1 MMIAIALLWFAILL
15 FKAGFAWQALCRPQ
29 PSDVENFGEVTLVQ
43 PILSGDPALESVL
56 ESNLLS
62 LNSAHFLWLTD
73 DEDTQAA
80 AVTARLQ
87 QRYPHHMIDVVSSP
101 APPEGVNPKL
111 YKLDRALA
119 RVTSARLMV
128 LDDDAYLTAKSLGQM
143 LTALEDNTLVTALPW
158 YQSTGALSC
167 QMLAQFVNDN
177 SAMTYLPLLP
187 FSSPLTLNG
196 MCYVIP
202 VATLKRTGGFT
213 PLLRFL
219 TDDLALASHL
229 EQHRVRIIQ
238 SVAPV
243 CVQTSVAGPR
253 AYFRQMHRWF
263 LFATLLLREKSLPV
277 NGLIFLLQGLHPLLL
292 WGMILLA
299 LSGEPTAWIVL
310 ATCLL
315 VRQGVLS
322 GLQRKLSQGIP
333 TRPVLSLVSELLQPL
348 HLFHALLNRTI
359 YWRSRRYRV
368 LRNDRFTSL

>member
-1 MMIAIALLWFAILL
+1 MMIAIALFWFAILL
-15 FKAGFAWQALCRPQ
+15 FKAGFAWRELCRP
-29 PSDVENFGEVTLVQ
+29 PLSGDVRVDDVTLVQ

-56 ESNLLS
+56 EANLLALS
-62 LNSAHFLWLTD
+62 GVHFLWLTD
-73 DEDTQAA
+73 NDDTQAA
-80 AVTARLQ
+80 VVTARLQ
-87 QRYPHHMIDVVSSP
+87 QRYPHHAIDVVLSP
-101 APPEGVNPKL
+101 APPEGINPKL
-111 YKLDRALA
+111 YKLDRALGH
-119 RVTSARLMV
+119 VTTTHLLV
-128 LDDDAYLTAKSLGQM
+128 LDDDAYLPAQSLGQM
-143 LTALEDNTLVTALPW
+143 LAALDENTLVTALPW
-158 YQSTGALSC
+158 YQPSGALPC
-167 QMLAQFVNDN
+167 RLLAQFVNDN

-187 FSSPLTLNG
+187 FSPPLTLNG
-196 MCYVIP
+196 MCYAIP
-202 VATLKRTGGFT
+202 VTTLKRTDGFT

-229 EQHRVRIIQ
+229 ERHQVRIIQ
-238 SVAPV
+238 SAAPV

-292 WGMILLA
+292 WGMILMA
-299 LSGEPTAWIVL
+299 LRGGPVTWIVL
-310 ATCLL
+310 VACLL

-322 GLQRKLSQGIP
+322 GLQRKLSQRIP

-348 HLFHALLNRTI
+348 HLCHALLNRTI

>member
-1 MMIAIALLWFAILL
+1 MMIAIALFWFAILL
-15 FKAGFAWQALCRPQ
+15 FKACFAWRELCRP
-29 PSDVENFGEVTLVQ
+29 PFSGDVRFDDVTLVQ

-56 ESNLLS
+56 EANLLA
-62 LNSAHFLWLTD
+62 LNGVHFHWLTD
-73 DEDTQAA
+73 NDDTLAA
-80 AVTARLQ
+80 EVIARLQ
-87 QRYPHHMIDVVSSP
+87 QRYPHHTIDVLLSP
-101 APPEGVNPKL
+101 PPPEGVNPKL
-111 YKLDRALA
+111 YKLDRALG
-119 RVTSARLMV
+119 RVTTTHLLV
-128 LDDDAYLTAKSLGQM
+128 LDDDAHLTAQSLRQM
-143 LTALEDNTLVTALPW
+143 LAVLDENTLVTALPW
-158 YQSTGALSC
+158 YQPSGALPC
-167 QMLAQFVNDN
+167 QLLAQFVNDN

-187 FSSPLTLNG
+187 FSPPLTLNG
-196 MCYVIP
+196 MCYAIP
-202 VATLKRTGGFT
+202 VTTLKRTDGFT

-229 EQHRVRIIQ
+229 DRHQVRIIQ
-238 SVAPV
+238 SAAPV
-243 CVQTSVAGPR
+243 CVQTSVAGLR

-292 WGMILLA
+292 WGMILMA
-299 LSGEPTAWIVL
+299 LRGGPVTWIVL

-322 GLQRKLSQGIP
+322 GLQRTLSQRIP